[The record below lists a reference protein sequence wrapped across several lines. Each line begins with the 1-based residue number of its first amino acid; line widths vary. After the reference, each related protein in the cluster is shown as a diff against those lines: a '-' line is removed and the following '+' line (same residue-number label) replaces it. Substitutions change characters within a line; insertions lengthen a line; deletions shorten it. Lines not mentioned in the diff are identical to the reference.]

1 MNSSEIE
8 RPSEQAIPWNVLEL
22 GIPLID
28 LFVYKLWNLPTNRN
42 AILSRTKIHT
52 RDFKLES

>member
-1 MNSSEIE
+1 MKDRE
-8 RPSEQAIPWNVLEL
+8 RQAIPWNVLEL